1 MNELKAYDFH
11 GKKVID
17 SRDVAQMVERDHK
30 ELMKSIRL
38 YSGYLGE
45 GGISLSDFFIESTYI
60 TAQNKEAPNFL
71 ITKKGCDMIANK
83 MTGKKGVLFTAAYV
97 TAFEEMR
104 NTLETPAS
112 RLSLHDGVSLSGL
125 AKLLSVTRRAMLDA
139 GSTPKDICSMIKE
152 TYEAVGFPVP
162 STLQNQI
169 PGQTSLFDQPALKGA
184 T

>member
-17 SRDVAQMVERDHK
+17 SRDVALMVERNHN

-38 YSGYLGE
+38 YAKYLNEGE
-45 GGISLSDFFIESTYI
+45 IAQVDFFIESTYI
-60 TAQNKEAPNFL
+60 AGNGQEQPNYL

-97 TAFEEMR
+97 NAFEEMR
-104 NTLETPAS
+104 QALTAVPARVS
-112 RLSLHDGVSLSGL
+112 FPEGVSLSGL
-125 AKLLSVTRRAMLDA
+125 AKLISVTRRAMLDA
-139 GSTPKDICSMIKE
+139 GSSPLDVCGMIKE

-162 STLQNQI
+162 TVFPKQL
-169 PGQTSLFDQPALKGA
+169 PGQTSLFDTPALV
-184 T
+184 